1 MSNISC
7 ILYPPTV
14 EFNYLVQRPQQLMK
28 SFSLL
33 NVPVFYL
40 NLVKYMADKQN
51 IEKFNPYLYIFNNV
65 DPRPYL
71 HNVKPVVYYSATSH
85 VEVVKKYKPS
95 LIVFDSVDEPS
106 EEFAQWRPHYH
117 QAVSTADVVLATS
130 DSLYDA
136 AREINPHTY
145 LVPNGCDYDFFSLA
159 ASKSL
164 PVPDDMK
171 NISAPIIG
179 YFGALASWC
188 DLELIEQIA
197 DQHPDWSIVLIG
209 PLYNIST
216 VPSRPNIHWLGFKP
230 YNSLASYAQL
240 FDVGII
246 PFRQSTMT
254 ESVNPIKMWEYMATG
269 MPIVATAIPEV
280 KKYEELLYPAEN
292 GAEFIQKIQQ
302 ALVEDTPEKRSQ
314 RMEFARNNSWSNR
327 ARQIIEIIET
337 RLVEKGYINRS
348 SVLPLAEA
356 LPYNPGIHYPF
367 PSRVLKV
374 SKNSFSY
381 STGKVVVPFK
391 KSDFPSTQ
399 QTVREVRVSDR
410 LPYKIST
417 GRVR

>member
-33 NVPVFYL
+33 DVPVFYL
-40 NLVKYMADKQN
+40 NLVKYMTDKQN
-51 IEKFNPYLYIFNNV
+51 IEKFNPNLYIFNNV

-71 HNVKPVVYYSATSH
+71 RNINPVVYFSATSH
-85 VEVVKKYKPS
+85 VEVVNNYKPS

-130 DSLYDA
+130 DRLYDA
-136 AREINPHTY
+136 ARAINPHTY
-145 LVPNGCDYDFFSLA
+145 LVPNGCDYEFFSLA

-164 PVPDDMK
+164 PVPNDMK
-171 NISAPIIG
+171 DISAPIIG
-179 YFGALASWC
+179 YIGAIASWC
-188 DLELIEQIA
+188 DLETIEQVA
-197 DQHPDWSIVLIG
+197 DQHPEWNIVLIG
-209 PLYNIST
+209 PLYNIAA

-246 PFRQSTMT
+246 PFRKSAMT
-254 ESVNPIKMWEYMATG
+254 KSINPIKMWEYMATG
-269 MPIVATAIPEV
+269 MPIVATAIPEIQ
-280 KKYEELLYPAEN
+280 KYGELLYPAEN
-292 GAEFIQKIQQ
+292 AAEFIQNIQR
-302 ALVEDTPEKRSQ
+302 ALAEDTPEKRSQ
-314 RMEFARNNSWSNR
+314 RMEFARNNSWLNR

-337 RLVEKGYINRS
+337 RLLEKGYINQPH
-348 SVLPLAEA
+348 VLPLPEA
-356 LPYNPGIHYPF
+356 LPYNPSLHYPF
-367 PSRVLKV
+367 SSRSLKI
-374 SKNSFSY
+374 SKNKFSH
-381 STGKVVVPFK
+381 STGKVVFPFK
-391 KSDFPSTQ
+391 KSDFPVTQ
-399 QTVREVRVSDR
+399 QEVRGVRVSGR
-410 LPYKIST
+410 QPYKINT